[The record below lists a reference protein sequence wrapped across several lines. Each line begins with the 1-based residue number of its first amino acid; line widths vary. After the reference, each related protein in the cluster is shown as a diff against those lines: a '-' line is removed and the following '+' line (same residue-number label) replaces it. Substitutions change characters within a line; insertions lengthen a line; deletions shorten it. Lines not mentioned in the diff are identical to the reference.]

1 MSTPAVPI
9 AAAAAP
15 TRSLSAL
22 DAASTV
28 IGIIVGSGIF
38 FAPAAIAAV
47 APHPASA
54 ALLWFAGAIVAG
66 FGALAYAEC
75 GARLPHNGGFVVF
88 YERAWGRG
96 CAYLTGWAAAL
107 LTYPASLAGMAMVGA
122 FNLGEAVPALR
133 GQQAAV
139 AAAMLIAA
147 GLLNGLGIRL
157 STGTQRLLSGGK
169 LLALATLGLAVL
181 LAPRAADVQVA
192 LAQPLFAPEAGLLT
206 AFAVLMWS
214 FDGWT
219 DVTLIA
225 GEVRDPGR
233 SLARAV
239 IWGLGAVASLYALIQ
254 VAVMVLLPGE
264 AGQTA
269 QVVAVATRRAFGP
282 GVGRSIAWLVF
293 LTTLGAVHSCVL
305 VMSRLTAAMAQQGA
319 LPAWIAVRSRRTGT
333 PLRALVA
340 VVLLGSF
347 YLVSQSFADLV
358 RLFSFVVW
366 LFYGFTAV
374 TLLRLRRQGVG
385 DPLPYRIPAGP
396 VAPYVLMAAACLM
409 TGLQV
414 RERPQVAVP
423 GLLLLALLAAMVVL
437 WERRQ
442 VASPKT

>member
-1 MSTPAVPI
+1 M
-9 AAAAAP
+9 
-15 TRSLSAL
+15 L

-28 IGIIVGSGIF
+28 VGIIVGSGIF
-38 FAPAAIAAV
+38 FAPAAIAQV
-47 APHPASA
+47 APHPATA

-75 GARLPHNGGFVVF
+75 SARLPHNGGFVVF

-96 CAYLTGWAAAL
+96 WAFVAGWAAAL

-122 FNLGEAVPALR
+122 FNLGEAWPRLR

-139 AAAMLIAA
+139 AAAMLLLA
-147 GLLNGLGIRL
+147 GLLNGLGMRL
-157 STGTQRLLSGGK
+157 SAGSQRLLSGAK
-169 LLALATLGLAVL
+169 LLALATLGLAAIFAPSGGDIE
-181 LAPRAADVQVA
+181 LAC
-192 LAQPLFAPEAGLLT
+192 AQPWLTADAGLLT

-233 SLARAV
+233 SMARAV

-254 VAVMVLLPGE
+254 VAVMVLLPGM
-264 AGQTA
+264 AAQTE

-282 GVGRSIAWLVF
+282 AVGNSIAWLVF
-293 LTTLGAVHSCVL
+293 FATMGAVHSCVL

-319 LPAWIAVRSRRTGT
+319 LPGWIAVRSRHTDT
-333 PLRALVA
+333 PLRALAA

-347 YLVSQSFADLV
+347 YLLSQSFADLV

-366 LFYGFTAV
+366 LFYGFTAL
-374 TLLRLRRQGVG
+374 TLLRLRRAGVG
-385 DPLPYRIPAGP
+385 APLPYRIPGG
-396 VAPYVLMAAACLM
+396 VLAPYVLMGAAVLM
-409 TGLQV
+409 TSLQV
-414 RERPQVAVP
+414 RERPHVALP
-423 GLLLLALLAAMVVL
+423 GLACVALIAVGVHIWEVRARARNGAGVGPALATADQRPAA
-437 WERRQ
+437 
-442 VASPKT
+442 SG